1 MSKSK
6 LLFDLVENGDPSTA
20 KSYLTA
26 MMAEKASLRI
36 EEEKKKEPENDSTAS
51 AEIKADTEK
60 DEITLDPEFQ
70 KEFFLKTFEYKGKII
85 TLKKVGMGASAPV
98 SAYVDGKRKDIFLS
112 LKQARKG
119 IKQII
124 DIEQPKTPTEP
135 TPEETTSV
143 EEVDGYPP
151 TVDSLRNSD
160 EFGIALVHEDTTVS
174 FLDHNEIN
182 DLLEIHS
189 RLNKKNKDNFEDRL
203 SKSQESASDMLHYFQ
218 ERIKRNLV

>member
-1 MSKSK
+1 MTNSK
-6 LLFDLVENGDPSTA
+6 LIFDLIENGDENIT
-20 KSYLTA
+20 KSYITS
-26 MMAEKASLRI
+26 MICEKAKARLD
-36 EEEKKKEPENDSTAS
+36 EEKEKESGSTES
-51 AEIKADTEK
+51 AEIKADSEK

-119 IKQII
+119 IKNII
-124 DIEQPKTPTEP
+124 DIEDRVKTPEP
-135 TPEETTSV
+135 KGEEI
-143 EEVDGYPP
+143 EGQPP
-151 TVDSLRNSD
+151 TIESLKNSD
-160 EFGIALVHEDTTVS
+160 EYGIAIVHEDWTVS
-174 FLDHNEIN
+174 FLSHDEVS

-189 RLNKKNKDNFEDRL
+189 RLNKKNKDNFEDKL

-218 ERIKRNLV
+218 ERIKRDLL